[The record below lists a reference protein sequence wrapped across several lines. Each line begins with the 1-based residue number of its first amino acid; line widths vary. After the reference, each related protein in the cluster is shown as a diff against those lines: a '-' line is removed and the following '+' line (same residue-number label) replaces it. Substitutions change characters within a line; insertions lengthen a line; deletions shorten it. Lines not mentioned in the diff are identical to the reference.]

1 MVIFL
6 IWQILLSVLLV
17 YLTLMLSARGWVF
30 SKINLYKT
38 KIRNHLKTDT
48 VNGAL
53 LSSECIKE
61 QKSCI
66 NFKPS
71 EGMIARVKNSSV
83 LYQDVKDDSE

>member
-1 MVIFL
+1 MANFALCV
-6 IWQILLSVLLV
+6 LSLPH
-17 YLTLMLSARGWVF
+17 SNAECERVF
-30 SKINLYKT
+30 SKINLYKI
-38 KIRNHLKTDT
+38 KLRNKLKTDT

-71 EGMIARVKNSSV
+71 EDMIARVKKSSI
-83 LYQDVKDDSE
+83 LYQNVKDDAELE